1 MMPNIEMTEFIKELD
16 IKFKIIIKTKIKIR
30 ITIIF
35 IETNNNVFE

>member
-16 IKFKIIIKTKIKIR
+16 IKFKIIIKTKIEVR